1 MAERLDGR
9 VALVSGASSGIG
21 AATARALAE
30 QGAAVALG
38 ARRTDRLEELAAEI
52 RTSGGT
58 ALPIELDVSDI
69 ESCRQAVARTR
80 SELGGLDILV
90 NNAGIGTLGPV
101 LGADPEDWRK
111 TIEINLL
118 GVMFLTSAAIDG
130 LVEQGHGHVLTIS
143 SVGGRVAHA
152 GNAVYGA
159 TKFGVNA
166 FCEGLR
172 QEVTSRGVRITM
184 IEPGLV
190 ATEITS
196 TIPDEEH
203 RRSMEQRLEES
214 DPLQPEDIADA
225 VTWAATRPAR
235 VSVNEVLVRPTEQE
249 R

>member
-38 ARRTDRLEELAAEI
+38 ARRTDRLEELADEI
-52 RTSGGT
+52 RAAGGT
-58 ALPIELDVSDI
+58 ALPIELDVSDLD
-69 ESCRQAVARTR
+69 SCRQAVERTR
-80 SELGGLDILV
+80 SELDGLDLLV

-101 LGADPEDWRK
+101 LGADPADWRK
-111 TIEINLL
+111 TVEINLL
-118 GVMFLTSAAIDG
+118 GVMFLTHAVIDG
-130 LVEQGHGHVLTIS
+130 FVEQGRGHVLTIS

-172 QEVTSRGVRITM
+172 QEVTGRGVRITM

-203 RRSMEQRLEES
+203 RRSMEQRLEEG

-225 VTWAATRPAR
+225 VTWAATRPKH

>member
-1 MAERLDGR
+1 MAGRLDGQ

-30 QGAAVALG
+30 QGAAVAVA
-38 ARRTDRLEELAAEI
+38 ARRTDRLGNLADEI
-52 RTSGGT
+52 RGAGGR
-58 ALPIELDVSDI
+58 ALVVELDVSDL
-69 ESCRQAVARTR
+69 ESCRRAVAITR
-80 SELGGLDILV
+80 EELGRLDVLV

-101 LGADPEDWRK
+101 LGADPEDWRR
-111 TIEINLL
+111 TVEINLL
-118 GVMFLTSAAIDG
+118 GVMFLTSAAIEG
-130 LVEQGHGHVLTIS
+130 LVEQGAGHVVAVS

-172 QEVTSRGVRITM
+172 QEVTGRGVRVTM
-184 IEPGLV
+184 VEPGLV
-190 ATEITS
+190 ATEITA

-203 RRSMEQRLEES
+203 RRSMEQRLQES
-214 DPLQPEDIADA
+214 APLQPEDIADA
-225 VTWAATRPAR
+225 VLWAVTRPSH